1 MNFSSYFGLLLYNTT
16 NNKDMVNRI
25 APTKLPKKYY
35 SLVSGVIIGLIMS
48 ILTSLAVTIVNI
60 GIIPNFLQ
68 KWLDIFLMTFAIGF
82 SITIAVTPFVK
93 NISDRITIS
102 DISDTR

>member
-25 APTKLPKKYY
+25 ASTKLPKKYY
-35 SLVSGVIIGLIMS
+35 SLVFGVIMGLIMS

-68 KWLDIFLMTFAIGF
+68 KWLDIFLTTFAIGF
-82 SITIAVTPFVK
+82 PITIAVTPFVK
-93 NISDRITIS
+93 NISDRII
-102 DISDTR
+102 ISDTSDTR